1 MDLKKLIIEEVGF
14 DPDNE
19 SDCLEAVKQDGYSIA
34 YIKNPSEEIQLEAV
48 KQYAYSIQNINNP
61 SIEIQKAAIYYSGYD
76 IEVIAMCPDWKEFEQ
91 EIIDNL
97 MIKDIIE

>member
-1 MDLKKLIIEEVGF
+1 MDLKKQIIECTGF

-19 SDCLEAVKQDGYSIA
+19 SDCLEMVIRDGYSIK
-34 YIKNPSEEIQLEAV
+34 YIKNPSVEL
-48 KQYAYSIQNINNP
+48 
-61 SIEIQKAAIYYSGYD
+61 QKLAIKSSRYNLA
-76 IEVIAMCPDWKEFEQ
+76 VIAMCPDWKEFEQ